1 MGPGWFRVG
10 GVGEACVPIVALS
23 WVNPSPHGV
32 FVGLCVGM
40 GKKERVSWTRGDAF
54 LPLVPGFCW
63 VGVESHPPPWGE
75 AFFLYVF

>member
-32 FVGLCVGM
+32 FVGLCV
-40 GKKERVSWTRGDAF
+40 
-54 LPLVPGFCW
+54 
-63 VGVESHPPPWGE
+63 
-75 AFFLYVF
+75 